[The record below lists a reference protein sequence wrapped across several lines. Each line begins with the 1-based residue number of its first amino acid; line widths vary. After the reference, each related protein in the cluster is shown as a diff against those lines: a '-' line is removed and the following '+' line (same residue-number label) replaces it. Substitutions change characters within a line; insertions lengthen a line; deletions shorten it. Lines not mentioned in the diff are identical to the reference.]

1 MPAHRKDY
9 DEAVDMYNSGLSIGA
24 IATSYGMSRQAMH
37 KILKRRN
44 VSLRPNLRFGEDN
57 HFYRGGIVADDQ
69 AQNALEQAIERG
81 GILRPERCQECGS
94 NDKFS
99 DGRTA
104 IQGHHT
110 DYNKPLEVMWLCQ
123 KCHHEWHKHNKPIA
137 RGEYAQ

>member
-9 DEAVDMYNSGLSIGA
+9 EQAVTMYNNGLSIEE
-24 IATSYGMSRQAMH
+24 IAVSYGMTRQAMH
-37 KILKRRN
+37 KILRRRN
-44 VSLRPNLRFGEDN
+44 VSLRPNLRFGDDN
-57 HFYRGGIVADDQ
+57 HFYRGGSLADDH
-69 AQNALEQAIERG
+69 AQNVLEEALEKGRAV
-81 GILRPERCQECGS
+81 RPERCEQCGIAAR
-94 NDKFS
+94 FA

-110 DYNKPLEVMWLCQ
+110 DYNKPLDVMWLCQ

>member
-1 MPAHRKDY
+1 MAAHRKDY
-9 DEAVDMYNSGLSIGA
+9 DHAVSMYNDGLSIEA
-24 IATSYGMSRQAMH
+24 IAASYGMSRQAMH

-44 VSLRPNLRFGEDN
+44 VTLRPNLRFGEDN
-57 HFYRGGIVADDQ
+57 HFFRGGTIADDQ
-69 AQNALEQAIERG
+69 AQNVLEHAIESGEVIRA
-81 GILRPERCQECGS
+81 ERCQQCGS
-94 NDKFS
+94 SDKFR

-123 KCHHEWHKHNKPIA
+123 RCHHEWHKHNKPIV